1 MMIMFVAMVSELMAV
16 RDRLDTHELLL
27 ARDGA
32 LTPASIEAYTPAPEV
47 EAEREA
53 RRLATLRRI
62 FRVLHDEFEDYADPP
77 ETGAGADGSA
87 EMPE

>member
-1 MMIMFVAMVSELMAV
+1 MVSELMAV

-27 ARDGA
+27 ARDGG
-32 LTPASIEAYTPAPEV
+32 LTPASIEAFKPSPEV
-47 EAEREA
+47 EAEREG

-77 ETGAGADGSA
+77 ETGPGPEGNA
-87 EMPE
+87 EVPK